1 MGDSTFVSASLYKFF
16 TVRRSALV
24 GSYSFGKVREYRSPK
39 FNPLLIG
46 IGFHS
51 YSNSGKTDFR
61 LGFGFAFAS
70 SKPSYQLELENDS
83 VDQNLL
89 DLQSSHNG
97 YEMATMY
104 NLAGL
109 NYKNDLILFDKQT
122 GLKYGLDLS
131 ILIIYDSFD
140 ASYDETLW
148 INFGS
153 SITYAF
159 DNLRLD
165 KISARKKMESPKKID
180 ISNKINSIGLGVF
193 TNKQFNFLQV
203 TQDYKISDK
212 WAVFAAF
219 GFPNICGVGITGQS
233 NYNDNGLISGASLG
247 LDASGDSII
256 SLTAA
261 HQWRIGSS
269 ATFFSLGIS
278 RFMTKND
285 ESEGHAWSTAP
296 IISIDARF

>member
-1 MGDSTFVSASLYKFF
+1 MKLFF
-16 TVRRSALV
+16 
-24 GSYSFGKVREYRSPK
+24 P
-39 FNPLLIG
+39 I
-46 IGFHS
+46 
-51 YSNSGKTDFR
+51 
-61 LGFGFAFAS
+61 
-70 SKPSYQLELENDS
+70 
-83 VDQNLL
+83 
-89 DLQSSHNG
+89 
-97 YEMATMY
+97 
-104 NLAGL
+104 
-109 NYKNDLILFDKQT
+109 LILFSLMLSKPYEATVYLNNGTVIRGTIIDEKT
-122 GLKYGLDLS
+122 GFYIQISSEGRNYVYQPFEIKKIVIETSKIIGTPSIDAPDLKTSKVATPKSQKPKVDIS
-131 ILIIYDSFD
+131 K
-140 ASYDETLW
+140 DE
-148 INFGS
+148 S
-153 SITYAF
+153 EAVPAF
-159 DNLRLD
+159 DIVSQESPNEPSKD
-165 KISARKKMESPKKID
+165 KISARKKMESSEKID

-219 GFPNICGVGITGQS
+219 GFPNIFGIGIVGQL

-278 RFMTKND
+278 RFMIKND
-285 ESEGHAWSTAP
+285 GSEGHTWSIAP